1 MRSQPLYNRFMK
13 LAPYF
18 LAAVFII
25 QAVFSRHLDSWVH
38 PVPFE
43 SGQVQHMD
51 KRTASTVRALAFLG
65 GFKVLVGHLFWIQV
79 IQYYGDADNSL
90 DRYSKL
96 YDYCNL
102 ASDLNPQ
109 FVPIYT
115 YGAAAL
121 AFHLKRIG
129 QAEELL
135 QKGISNNPKENRLK
149 FMMAAIL
156 YQHAENYQ
164 RVIPFLEAQLATGDA
179 PDMLVNILA
188 NTYMKVNR
196 FNDAIRLWK
205 KILRVSDTDQQKIEA
220 GEKLQEIYNTLKKSG
235 QNTQAKGETKP

>member
-1 MRSQPLYNRFMK
+1 MRTQPVYNRFMRW
-13 LAPYF
+13 APVF
-18 LAAVFII
+18 LVAAFLV
-25 QAVFSRHLDSWVH
+25 QAVLSQRLQSWVH
-38 PVPFE
+38 PVAFDA
-43 SGQVQHMD
+43 GQVQHMD
-51 KRTASTVRALAFLG
+51 KKTASTVRALAFLG

-79 IQYYGDADNSL
+79 IQYYGDIDNSL

-96 YDYCNL
+96 FDYCNL

-135 QKGISNNPKENRLK
+135 QKGVTNNPKENRLK

-156 YQHAENYQ
+156 YQHAENYEK
-164 RVIPFLEAQLATGDA
+164 VIPFLEAQIERGDA

-188 NTYMKVNR
+188 NTYMKASKYG
-196 FNDAIRLWK
+196 DAIRLWK
-205 KILRVSDTDQQKIEA
+205 KILRNSDTDQQKIEA
-220 GEKLQEIYNTLKKSG
+220 GEKLQELYITIKKLQ
-235 QNTQAKGETKP
+235 QNVTTQGDTVP